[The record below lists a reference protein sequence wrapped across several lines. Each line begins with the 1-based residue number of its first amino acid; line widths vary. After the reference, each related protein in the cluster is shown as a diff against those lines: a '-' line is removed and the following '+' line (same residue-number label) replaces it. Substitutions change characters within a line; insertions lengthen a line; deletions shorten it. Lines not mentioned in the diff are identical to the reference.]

1 MRKRRRKSEGGVAE
15 AWACASIG
23 EDVQFACGRYSKAVN
38 LGLEPMKATR
48 VFILALLC
56 GTMECFSGDTNFVA
70 AFNEVWRTQNAS
82 NIVAFTEANV
92 NTNESAETL
101 FARALAAVYL
111 EKWARGGTNYL
122 GQAQI
127 AVQSNQTYSAEGRSQ
142 ILELLEDT
150 KGLFEAL
157 ADDSLEASNSI
168 PQWDTNMHAVVFQEL
183 GDEVPFF
190 SSIWKLAEIQ

>member
-1 MRKRRRKSEGGVAE
+1 
-15 AWACASIG
+15 
-23 EDVQFACGRYSKAVN
+23 
-38 LGLEPMKATR
+38 MKATR
-48 VFILALLC
+48 VFILALLA

-111 EKWARGGTNYL
+111 EKSARGGANYL

-127 AVQSNQTYSAEGRSQ
+127 AVQVNPMYSVEGRAQ

-168 PQWDTNMHAVVFQEL
+168 PQWDTNMHAVVFREL